1 MVEPSQLEDV
11 ELDNDPSTS
20 RGPVR
25 IVEHGTKKLRNKV
38 VKLVRVQWGNDPAE
52 STWEPEE
59 MIRDSHPELFSG
71 MFLSWIL
78 LLDVG
83 LDARLDA

>member
-1 MVEPSQLEDV
+1 M
-11 ELDNDPSTS
+11 
-20 RGPVR
+20 R

-59 MIRDSHPELFSG
+59 KIRASHPELFSG
-71 MFLSWIL
+71 TL
-78 LLDVG
+78 LC
-83 LDARLDA
+83 